1 MVSVKLRI
9 IREQNRIYTFVLRL
23 LSYFHRTGSK
33 VYIFHDI
40 LDDVSMVKSPFAIS
54 KSTFESFLSDELRK
68 GNHANTFEE
77 LTQIIL
83 KGYNSPNSF
92 IITFDDANESVYTK
106 AYPFLKANSIPFII
120 FITKELIGKSNF
132 LNREQIVEMA
142 NDTLCTIGSHALRHK
157 MFRYMTDNETLI
169 EYNESRSY
177 LQQLTGQNVYC
188 FAFPYGRLVE
198 VSCKNIKL
206 LEQTSYKFAFSAISG
221 GLNQLWLSGNYYLPR
236 INVSEAVA
244 QKSLKPHHAAL

>member
-1 MVSVKLRI
+1 MVSIKLRI

-40 LDDVSMVKSPFAIS
+40 VDDVSMVKSPFTIS
-54 KSTFESFLSDELRK
+54 KSSFETFLSDQLAK
-68 GNHANTFEE
+68 GKHANTFEE

-83 KGYNSPNSF
+83 KGYTRANSF

-106 AYPFLKANSIPFII
+106 AYPFLKAHSIPFIV
-120 FITKELIGKSNF
+120 FITKELIGTPNF
-132 LNREQIVEMA
+132 LSKEQIVEMA

-157 MFRYMTDNETLI
+157 MFRYMTDNEALI

-177 LQQLTGQNVYC
+177 LQQLTGQSIDC

-206 LEQTSYKFAFSAISG
+206 LEQTSYKFAFSAIAG

-244 QKSLKPHHAAL
+244 QKSLNTHRTTL